1 MIDDLPDPGPMDE
14 KKILAKMAHVTRM
27 ARTVARRFCRPDQSD
42 PCWKQELQRNTDL
55 RAQELLNKYHR
66 DNKGIGWTTG

>member
-42 PCWKQELQRNTDL
+42 PC
-55 RAQELLNKYHR
+55 
-66 DNKGIGWTTG
+66 